1 MIVRRVEIDD
11 YKEMME
17 LLKEFG
23 EEYGGPAVVE
33 ELSLERVFMRAL
45 HTGVGFVALNDGKI
59 IGGIGGVYMPNPYN
73 ELLSMLTELYWY
85 VRPEFRGTNASSPPI
100 RREEAAAILYTSFLS
115 VYIHASSI
123 HYPNYHHCCPTMSS
137 PCHAQ
142 YGIRPSHIPKTTDR
156 LHSFHEIL
164 ASHTSTCLLY
174 TSPSPRD

>member
-85 VRPEFRGTNASSPPI
+85 VKPEFRGTNAGGRLFLEYEKAGFRTAHGMVMTLLDSSDDSLDNGLKKRGYKQKERTYIKWRRLFPPDW
-100 RREEAAAILYTSFLS
+100 
-115 VYIHASSI
+115 
-123 HYPNYHHCCPTMSS
+123 
-137 PCHAQ
+137 
-142 YGIRPSHIPKTTDR
+142 GTD
-156 LHSFHEIL
+156 
-164 ASHTSTCLLY
+164 CN
-174 TSPSPRD
+174 